1 VPCSFFQKL
10 SSLLLSWSPFRF
22 SAHRP
27 SASAPVD
34 GHVSRSQCYI
44 TSRIITHFADPF
56 YTLSRVHLSAVWIG
70 AALLSTEIPHLFHDF
85 LYTLSAGFSHLF
97 PLMAYKSSCR
107 MYTLLPVPLT
117 SVNQGSPT
125 LFPPLAYKSLSQGL
139 PASFLILPVPLTS
152 LTRVHLH
159 GIPLTLLL
167 TSCTQSLP
175 ASWATS
181 SSTHCYYTLVCTG
194 SVWSLFG

>member
-1 VPCSFFQKL
+1 MRGPHLNILLGVFLHSVPCSFFQKL

-125 LFPPLAYKSLSQGL
+125 LFPPLVYKSLSQGL
-139 PASFLILPVPLTS
+139 PASFLIYLYLLPVPK
-152 LTRVHLH
+152 VHLH
-159 GIPLTLLL
+159 CIPLTLLL
-167 TSCTQSLP
+167 TSVPRVHL
-175 ASWATS
+175 
-181 SSTHCYYTLVCTG
+181 HR
-194 SVWSLFG
+194 FH